1 MRDLVALSATPVGR
15 TDCDPHHL
23 AESVVDLL
31 MCMLRLDAVGIRFQT
46 NDSETRIEA
55 WKRESSS
62 VFLEWLRDIE
72 TSQDLFQLT
81 RDGTLGIV
89 VNPSTSTTL
98 RVVVTPLGVH
108 GDCGRI
114 IVACSRS
121 DFPNKLDNLLL
132 SVAANQA
139 VTTFQLQWA
148 RAQLAQACEELRTSQ
163 QKELEAAAFIQ
174 QGLMA
179 AKIPQSA
186 FATVA
191 GRNLPCKEIGGEF
204 FIVELID
211 DGLAGV
217 VADISG
223 KGTSAAIMA
232 SLLQGMVVADLRAR
246 LPLREIAY
254 SANKFLC
261 TRELDLKYATLVIAC
276 IRPDGALE
284 YIHCGHIPPLVTKSS
299 GGIVRLCEHNVPVGL
314 LSNAEFLSAGFRLS
328 PGDRLI
334 LVTDGITEAENVD
347 GDSYGN
353 KRLEESAQG
362 ERPLEEILASVH
374 IFCAGRPMQDDCT
387 ILELAYVGKGTPST
401 RLDQVPGTQDRMPQQ
416 LSDDTEEPIWL

>member
-1 MRDLVALSATPVGR
+1 VRDLVALSTMPAAWIG
-15 TDCDPHHL
+15 CDPHRL
-23 AESVVDLL
+23 AEGVADLL
-31 MCMLRLDAVGIRFQT
+31 RSALRLDVVGIRFQT
-46 NDSETRIEA
+46 SDLERCIEA
-55 WKRESSS
+55 WRGKPSPAFR
-62 VFLEWLRDIE
+62 EWLREME
-72 TSQDLFQLT
+72 TSPELQQPPQGGAIIVADLAAT
-81 RDGTLGIV
+81 DTA
-89 VNPSTSTTL
+89 L
-98 RVVVTPLGVH
+98 RVVVAPLGVQ

-114 IVACSRS
+114 VAGCSRR
-121 DFPNKLDNLLL
+121 DFPTSLDNLLL

-148 RAQLAQACEELRTSQ
+148 KAKLAEAYEELRNRQ

-191 GRNLPCKEIGGEF
+191 GRNLPCKEIGGDF
-204 FIVELID
+204 FTVTPVDE
-211 DGLAGV
+211 GLAV
-217 VADISG
+217 VIADVSG

-232 SLLQGMVVADLRAR
+232 SLLQGMIQADLQAR

-276 IRPDGALE
+276 VQPDGELE
-284 YIHCGHIPPLVTKSS
+284 YINCGHIPPLVTNE
-299 GGIVRLCEHNVPVGL
+299 GGSLVRLCEHNVPVGL
-314 LSNAEFLSAGFRLS
+314 LSNAEFTSAGFRLS

-334 LVTDGITEAENVD
+334 LVTDGITEAENAD
-347 GDSYGN
+347 GDFYGN
-353 KRLEESAQG
+353 ERLEESAQG

-374 IFCAGRPMQDDCT
+374 FFCAGRPLQDDCT
-387 ILELAYVGKGTPST
+387 ILELAYVCKAALPFHAA
-401 RLDQVPGTQDRMPQQ
+401 MHH
-416 LSDDTEEPIWL
+416 

>member
-1 MRDLVALSATPVGR
+1 MALSTMPAAWIG
-15 TDCDPHHL
+15 CDPHRL
-23 AESVVDLL
+23 AEGVVELL
-31 MCMLRLDAVGIRFQT
+31 MGALRLDVAGVCLQT
-46 NDSETRIEA
+46 DNSETCIEA
-55 WKRESSS
+55 WRGEASS
-62 VFLEWLRDIE
+62 VFPEWLRE
-72 TSQDLFQLT
+72 GTSQGLWRSPQ
-81 RDGTLGIV
+81 DGTPWIV
-89 VNPSTSTTL
+89 ADPAAANTAM
-98 RVVVTPLGVH
+98 RVVTIPLGVQ

-114 IVACSRS
+114 VVGCSRT

-163 QKELEAAAFIQ
+163 QKELGAAAFIQ

-191 GRNLPCKEIGGEF
+191 VRNLPCKEIGGDF
-204 FIVELID
+204 FIVDLID
-211 DGLAGV
+211 DCLAVV

-232 SLLQGMVVADLRAR
+232 SLLQGMIMADLRAR

-254 SANKFLC
+254 GANNFLC

-276 IRPDGALE
+276 VRPDGELE
-284 YIHCGHIPPLVTKSS
+284 YINCGHIPPLVTKST
-299 GGIVRLCEHNVPVGL
+299 GGIVRLREHNVPVGL

-328 PGDRLI
+328 PGDRLV
-334 LVTDGITEAENVD
+334 LVTDGITEAENAD
-347 GDSYGN
+347 GNFFGDQ
-353 KRLEESAQG
+353 RLEESAQG
-362 ERPLEEILASVH
+362 ERPLEEIFTSVRK
-374 IFCAGRPMQDDCT
+374 FCVGHPLQDDCT
-387 ILELAYVGKGTPST
+387 ILELAYACKGTLVSHSAAVTFP
-401 RLDQVPGTQDRMPQQ
+401 
-416 LSDDTEEPIWL
+416 